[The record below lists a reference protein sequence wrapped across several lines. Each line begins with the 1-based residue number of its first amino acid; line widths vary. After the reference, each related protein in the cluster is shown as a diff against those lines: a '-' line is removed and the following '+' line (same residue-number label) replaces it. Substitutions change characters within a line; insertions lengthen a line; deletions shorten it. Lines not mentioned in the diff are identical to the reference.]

1 MENFLVL
8 GLTLRTLGEVI
19 IGLSI
24 IRVHIRIMQEH
35 KLDKKVYRS
44 IHKEKFWAVV
54 GVALIIVGY
63 FLEVAHINGGGL
75 L

>member
-1 MENFLVL
+1 MENFSFL
-8 GLTLRTLGEVI
+8 GLTLRTVGEII

-44 IHKEKFWAVV
+44 IRREKFWAVI
-54 GVALIIVGY
+54 GIILILVGY
-63 FLEVAHINGGGL
+63 ILEVAPL
-75 L
+75 T